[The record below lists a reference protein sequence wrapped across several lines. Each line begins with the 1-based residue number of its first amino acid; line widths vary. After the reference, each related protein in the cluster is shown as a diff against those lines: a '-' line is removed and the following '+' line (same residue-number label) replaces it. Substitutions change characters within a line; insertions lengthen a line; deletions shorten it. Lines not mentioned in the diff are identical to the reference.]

1 MDEGDGLFR
10 QLIELAPDAVWINER
25 GRLVFANP
33 ATAHMLGYA
42 SSAEVLALDPGQFV
56 HPDDRQAMADR
67 SRQMIGSGKS
77 LPPYEYRVRHHD
89 GRWLITEVHSMPIQ
103 WQGRPAILGFA
114 RDITARKEMEARLV
128 RADRL
133 AALGTLLAGIA
144 HELNNP
150 LSYVTLAIE
159 EMSEVLEAAAD
170 RLSLPRVKQFLA
182 EVHGGVQRVS
192 SIVRQLRATSRPES
206 EDRGPVDLVAVIESA
221 LRVAQNQIRHRARL
235 LVEREEVPPLHG
247 NAQRL
252 EQVFLNLLV
261 NATQALPDGRPDNE
275 IRVRLHRPGEDQVVV
290 EVRDNGPGIAPEVLP
305 RIFDP
310 FFTTKNVGVGMG
322 LGLSICHGIITDH
335 GGSIAVEPQ
344 LPGGGACFRVTL
356 PVTKQVVQAAPAAA
370 PVLPAP
376 APATVRR
383 RVLVVDDEPVLA
395 EIIARMLRHE
405 YQVEVLID
413 ARAALKRL
421 LEEPPH
427 DVVLCDLMMPAMTG
441 MDLYEEV
448 TRLRPELGDRFVFM
462 TGGAFT
468 DRAAEFLSRVPN
480 DRIDKPFNRSALK
493 ALLG

>member
-1 MDEGDGLFR
+1 MDEGGGLFR
-10 QLIELAPDAVWINER
+10 QLIELAPDAVWINDR

-42 SSAEVLALDPGQFV
+42 SSAEVLALDPGDFV
-56 HPDDRQAMADR
+56 HPEDRQAMADR
-67 SRQMIGSGKS
+67 SRQMITSGKS
-77 LPPYEYRVRHHD
+77 LPPYDYRVRHQD

-114 RDITARKEMEARLV
+114 RDITARKEMEARLM

-144 HELNNP
+144 HEMNNP

-159 EMSEVLEAAAD
+159 EMAEALAAD
-170 RLSLPRVKQFLA
+170 DGDLPQVKELLGD
-182 EVHGGVQRVS
+182 VRGGVQRVA

-206 EDRGPVDLVAVIESA
+206 EERGPVDLTAVIESA

-235 LVEREEVPPLHG
+235 AVEREQLPPLEG

-275 IRVRLHRPGEDQVVV
+275 IRVRLHRAGEDQVVV

-322 LGLSICHGIITDH
+322 LGLSICHGIVTDH
-335 GGSIAVEPQ
+335 GGSMTVDPQ

-356 PVTKQVVQAAPAAA
+356 PVRKRLAEAAPAA
-370 PVLPAP
+370 PQLLPAP
-376 APATVRR
+376 APATGRR
-383 RVLVVDDEPVLA
+383 RVLVIDDEPVLA
-395 EIIARMLRHE
+395 NIIARMLRHE
-405 YQVEVLID
+405 YQVEVVID
-413 ARAALKRL
+413 ARVALERL
-421 LEEPPH
+421 LQEPH

-448 TRLRPELGDRFVFM
+448 TRHRPELGDRFVFM

-468 DRAAEFLSRVPN
+468 DRASEFLSRVPN

>member
-1 MDEGDGLFR
+1 M
-10 QLIELAPDAVWINER
+10 
-25 GRLVFANP
+25 FANP
-33 ATAHMLGYA
+33 ATARMLGYA

-159 EMSEVLEAAAD
+159 EMSEALEAAAD
-170 RLSLPRVKQFLA
+170 RLSLPQREQSLA
-182 EVHGGVQRVS
+182 EVHGGVQRVA

-206 EDRGPVDLVAVIESA
+206 EERGPVDLAAVIESA

-235 LVEREEVPPLHG
+235 VVEREEVPPRAG
-247 NAQRL
+247 QRPAPGAGVP
-252 EQVFLNLLV
+252 EPAGERHPGAARRPRRTTRSACASAGR
-261 NATQALPDGRPDNE
+261 AT
-275 IRVRLHRPGEDQVVV
+275 DQVVV

-322 LGLSICHGIITDH
+322 LGLSICHGIVTDH
-335 GGSIAVEPQ
+335 GGRSPSS
-344 LPGGGACFRVTL
+344 PSC
-356 PVTKQVVQAAPAAA
+356 PAAA
-370 PVLPAP
+370 PAS
-376 APATVRR
+376 
-383 RVLVVDDEPVLA
+383 
-395 EIIARMLRHE
+395 
-405 YQVEVLID
+405 
-413 ARAALKRL
+413 
-421 LEEPPH
+421 
-427 DVVLCDLMMPAMTG
+427 G
-441 MDLYEEV
+441 
-448 TRLRPELGDRFVFM
+448 
-462 TGGAFT
+462 
-468 DRAAEFLSRVPN
+468 
-480 DRIDKPFNRSALK
+480 
-493 ALLG
+493 

>member
-1 MDEGDGLFR
+1 MDEGEALFR

-42 SSAEVLALDPGQFV
+42 SSAEVLALIPGEFV
-56 HPDDRQAMADR
+56 HPDDRQAMVDR

-144 HELNNP
+144 HEMNNP

-159 EMSEVLEAAAD
+159 EMSEALEVDAD
-170 RLSLPRVKQFLA
+170 RLPLPQVKERLT
-182 EVHGGVQRVS
+182 EVRGGVQRVT

-206 EDRGPVDLVAVIESA
+206 EERGPVDLTAVIESA

-235 LVEREEVPPLHG
+235 VVDREAVPPLMG

-261 NATQALPDGRPDNE
+261 NATQALPDGCPDNE
-275 IRVRLHRPGEDQVVV
+275 IRVRLGRLGEEQVVV

-322 LGLSICHGIITDH
+322 LGLSICHGIVTDH
-335 GGSIAVEPQ
+335 GGSIAVEPR
-344 LPGGGACFRVTL
+344 LPDGGACFRVTL
-356 PVTKQVVQAAPAAA
+356 PVMKQVAEAAPAAA
-370 PVLPAP
+370 PILPAP
-376 APATVRR
+376 APTTGRR
-383 RVLVVDDEPVLA
+383 RVMVVDDEPVLA
-395 EIIARMLRHE
+395 NMIARMLHHE
-405 YQVEVLID
+405 YQVEVVVD
-413 ARAALKRL
+413 ARVALQRL
-421 LEEPPH
+421 LDQPH
-427 DVVLCDLMMPAMTG
+427 DVVLCDLMMPTMTG

-448 TRLRPELGDRFVFM
+448 TRHRPELGDRFVFM

-468 DRAAEFLSRVPN
+468 DRATEFLSRVPN